1 LGETSGKNKLV
12 INLNGHMP
20 KKLPKIVKYIRNNPP
35 EPVNYAFQKNI
46 SYSQMSIFRSCPHRW
61 KLQYKDKI
69 KRFTSS
75 IHTVFGTAVHEVMQ
89 HYLDVAYEKSFAF
102 ADRDIDMSELFQEK
116 YIAEY
121 QKQYKSNKNQHF
133 SDAAEMREFFEDGI
147 AILEWFKKKRSRYF
161 SKKGTYLVGCELP
174 LVIAPNKMVN
184 NVLYMG
190 YLDVVTYHEGTD
202 TFKIIDIKTST
213 KGWNDYNKKDEEK
226 QYQLLLYKQY
236 FSEQYGIPLD
246 KIEIEFFILKRK
258 VLDADDENLLSPYQ
272 SYRVQQ
278 FTPPSGKIKLGRA
291 KTAINNFIN
300 ECFNSK
306 GDIKDVEYPKSPS
319 SWNCRF
325 CPYKEDKELC
335 GAGLDFI

>member
-1 LGETSGKNKLV
+1 MARK
-12 INLNGHMP
+12 I
-20 KKLPKIVKYIRNNPP
+20 PKIVKDIINNPP
-35 EPVNYAFQKNI
+35 KAINFAYQKNI
-46 SYSQMSIFRSCPHRW
+46 SYSQMTIFRGCQYRW

-89 HYLDVAYEKSFAF
+89 HYLDVMYEQSAAF
-102 ADRDIDMSELFQEK
+102 ADRDINMEELFQEK

-121 QKQYKSNKNQHF
+121 QKQYKANKNQHF
-133 SDAAEMREFFEDGI
+133 SDAVEMREFFEDGV

-174 LVIAPNKMVN
+174 IIISPNKMYN

-190 YLDVVTYHEGTD
+190 YLDVVTYCETTD

-213 KGWNDYNKKDEEK
+213 KGWNDYAKKDEDK

-258 VLDADDENLLSPYQ
+258 VLDMDDENIMSPYQ
-272 SYRVQQ
+272 AYRVQQ

-300 ECFNSK
+300 ECFNSN
-306 GDIKDVEYPKSPS
+306 GGIKDKVYPKTPS
-319 SWNCRF
+319 KWTCNF
-325 CPYKEDKELC
+325 CPYKLETELC
-335 GAGLDFI
+335 DAGRDFM